1 MQNAP
6 NLNLAKFLLNSEDDL
21 FFEDD
26 DFQDFEYDREID
38 PLLDRTDLDET
49 DDFVGDE
56 IKFKGD
62 SN

>member
-6 NLNLAKFLLNSEDDL
+6 NLNLAKFLQNSEDDL

-26 DFQDFEYDREID
+26 DFLDFEYDREID

-56 IKFKGD
+56 IKFKGG